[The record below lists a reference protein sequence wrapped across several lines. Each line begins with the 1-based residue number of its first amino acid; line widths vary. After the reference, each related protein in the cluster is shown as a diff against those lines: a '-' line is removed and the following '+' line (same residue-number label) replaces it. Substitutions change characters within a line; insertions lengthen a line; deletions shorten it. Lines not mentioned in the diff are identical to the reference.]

1 MFQCNFKI
9 DILENEEVDMDA
21 ITAEVIGPSGP
32 LYLDLNV
39 DRAGARASFLTEEL
53 GMHEVLVKNEGE
65 AVAGTPHFL
74 RVMPKSKKDY
84 DGIEP
89 CAVGS
94 TVEVLIN
101 PHHAARP
108 ELLEVTAYSPT
119 NRPLGCPVSE
129 DNGTFYAS
137 FQPDEAGKFP
147 DFSGNIFIST

>member
-1 MFQCNFKI
+1 MQFILNFILFPFFQCNFKI
-9 DILENEEVDMDA
+9 DILENEEVNMDA

-84 DGIEP
+84 DGKECDKHWSLSVSPKIFI
-89 CAVGS
+89 
-94 TVEVLIN
+94 IN
-101 PHHAARP
+101 YDTLLP
-108 ELLEVTAYSPT
+108 LLENAV
-119 NRPLGCPVSE
+119 
-129 DNGTFYAS
+129 
-137 FQPDEAGKFP
+137 
-147 DFSGNIFIST
+147 